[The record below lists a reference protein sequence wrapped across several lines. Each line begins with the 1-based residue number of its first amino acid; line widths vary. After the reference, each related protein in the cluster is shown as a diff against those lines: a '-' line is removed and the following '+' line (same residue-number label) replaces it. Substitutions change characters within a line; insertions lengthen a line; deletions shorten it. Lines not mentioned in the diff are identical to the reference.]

1 MITMTHDGKIT
12 LEDSGL
18 LFGPIDGDPDGMI
31 AEIGVP
37 VPDGEGGAS
46 FALTNL
52 SLAETLKLRDWL
64 SERIAASS
72 PLPEQ
77 GPTEG
82 PKRTLHLF
90 AGTLARTRWERGWTQ
105 RELAERAGVDRK
117 VINIAENEIAWPS
130 PDQISKI
137 ETALGVRLQA

>member
-1 MITMTHDGKIT
+1 MRDLDKFV

-18 LFGPIDGDPDGMI
+18 RCGAIVDDPDGMI

-37 VPDGEGGAS
+37 VPDGESGLS
-46 FALTNL
+46 YALTNL
-52 SLAETLKLRDWL
+52 SLADTEKLRDWL
-64 SERIAASS
+64 SERISTAGQPSKSS
-72 PLPEQ
+72 SSD
-77 GPTEG
+77 G
-82 PKRTLHLF
+82 PKTTLHRF
-90 AGTLARTRWERGWTQ
+90 AGMLARTRWERGWTQ

-137 ETALGVRLQA
+137 EAALGVRLQA

>member
-1 MITMTHDGKIT
+1 MGSMTHNGKIT

-37 VPDGEGGAS
+37 VPDGEGGTS
-46 FALTNL
+46 FSLTNL
-52 SLAETLKLRDWL
+52 SLADTVKLRDWL
-64 SERIAASS
+64 SQRITATS
-72 PLPEQ
+72 PPPEQ
-77 GPTEG
+77 GSAQG

-130 PDQISKI
+130 PDQISRI
-137 ETALGVRLQA
+137 ETALGVHLQA

>member
-1 MITMTHDGKIT
+1 MSHLDKFV

-18 LFGPIDGDPDGMI
+18 RYGAIVDDPDGMI

-37 VPDGEGGAS
+37 VPDGAGGTS

-52 SLAETLKLRDWL
+52 SLAETEKLRDWL
-64 SERIAASS
+64 SERITSSS
-72 PLPEQ
+72 PAPEQ
-77 GPTEG
+77 GPIEG
-82 PKRTLHLF
+82 QKRTLHLF

-105 RELAERAGVDRK
+105 RELAERASVDRK

-130 PDQISKI
+130 PDQISRI
-137 ETALGVRLQA
+137 EAALGVRL

>member
-1 MITMTHDGKIT
+1 MMHDGKIT

-18 LFGPIDGDPDGMI
+18 LFGPIDRDPDGMI

-37 VPDGEGGAS
+37 VPDGAGGAS

-52 SLAETLKLRDWL
+52 SLADTVKLRDWL

-72 PLPEQ
+72 PAPEQ
-77 GPTEG
+77 GSPEG
-82 PKRTLHLF
+82 PKSRPLHLF

-130 PDQISKI
+130 PDQISQI
-137 ETALGVRLQA
+137 ETALGVRLQG

>member
-1 MITMTHDGKIT
+1 MTHNGKLT

-37 VPDGEGGAS
+37 VPDGDSDTS

-52 SLAETLKLRDWL
+52 SLADTVKLRDWL
-64 SERIAASS
+64 SDRITASS
-72 PLPEQ
+72 PPSEQ
-77 GPTEG
+77 GSTG
-82 PKRTLHLF
+82 APKRTLHLF

-137 ETALGVRLQA
+137 ETALGVCLQA